1 MLEKSLKMEKLS
13 SETPGPNSEL
23 GDENKKK
30 FFRLRKKVENN
41 QHLLRKA
48 FLLVDSYFLQQ
59 AYCLLI
65 VKIAPDML
73 RK

>member
-1 MLEKSLKMEKLS
+1 M
-13 SETPGPNSEL
+13 
-23 GDENKKK
+23 KKCY
-30 FFRLRKKVENN
+30 RLQKKVQNK

-48 FLLVDSYFLQQ
+48 FLLVDPYFLQQ

>member
-13 SETPGPNSEL
+13 SETPNSEL
-23 GDENKKK
+23 GDGNEKKV
-30 FFRLRKKVENN
+30 FRLRKKVENN